1 MKYKFGKKLR
11 EIRKKKSFTMKEVSE
26 QVGVSESLISQIET
40 EKVYPA
46 VDTLI
51 SICEFLKVDPSIFF
65 TTIVEKDTFK
75 IVKKQD
81 REIILKNGVKYEKL
95 STIFKGNNENNVE
108 AYYMEIDPNCNSGN
122 EDYGHKGKE
131 LGTIVEGSGEFVIG
145 GKSIKLSAG
154 DTITFDS
161 SIPHKLTN
169 IGKTI
174 LKTYWTITP
183 PK

>member
-11 EIRKKKSFTMKEVSE
+11 DIRKKKSFTMKDVASS
-26 QVGVSESLISQIET
+26 VGVSESLISQIET

-65 TTIVEKDTFK
+65 TKIVEKETVK
-75 IVKKQD
+75 VVKKEC
-81 REIILKNGVKYEKL
+81 REITLKNGVKYEKL
-95 STIFKGNNENNVE
+95 STIFKGDNENNID
-108 AYYMEIDPNCNSGN
+108 AYYIEIDPNCNSGN
-122 EDYGHKGKE
+122 DDYGHQGKE
-131 LGTIVEGSGEFVIG
+131 LGTIVEGNGEFVIG
-145 GKSIKLSAG
+145 GKTIKVEAG

-169 IGKTI
+169 VGDEV